1 MRCSDTPW
9 LERQAQEKCTTHF
22 TKRLVSQVSIRFR
35 PVDLANFHLEFVH
48 PEYIE
53 YRELKYDKEKGMY
66 VCRMTSVRI
75 HSTPW
80 LLLNIET
87 PEKNPN
93 NSMANKHRVTDRA
106 IINLRKKKRVHTLTL
121 KVNAI
126 LGLEM
131 WLIISY
137 MLYHNMKK
145 HNIVFT
151 NTSEHHSAEAVR
163 RSELTDIFFVCRFVT
178 MDTKS

>member
-106 IINLRKKKRVHTLTL
+106 IINLRKKKESTYFDTQSKCNSGSRDVADNQLY
-121 KVNAI
+121 AI
-126 LGLEM
+126 PQYEKAQ
-131 WLIISY
+131 Y
-137 MLYHNMKK
+137 
-145 HNIVFT
+145 
-151 NTSEHHSAEAVR
+151 
-163 RSELTDIFFVCRFVT
+163 RFH
-178 MDTKS
+178 